1 MKTTELALKIIVND
15 NLSQALQNY
24 LQNIINSLKE
34 EEEKEYYKVRQSNI
48 HSGIFNE
55 EERKEIE
62 NYIAYCGWPR
72 KLDNLIW
79 CKMPV
84 KLTRKGRA
92 FYEKVV

>member
-34 EEEKEYYKVRQSNI
+34 EEEKEYYKIRQSNI

-62 NYIAYCGWPR
+62 NYIAYKAGFNTIHGIYYANW
-72 KLDNLIW
+72 KH
-79 CKMPV
+79 K
-84 KLTRKGRA
+84 
-92 FYEKVV
+92 